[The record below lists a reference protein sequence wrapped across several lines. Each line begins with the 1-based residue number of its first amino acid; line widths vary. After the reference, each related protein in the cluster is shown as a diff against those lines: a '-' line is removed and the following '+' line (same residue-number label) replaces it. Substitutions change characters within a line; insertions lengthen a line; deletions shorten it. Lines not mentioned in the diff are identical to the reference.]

1 MERDES
7 AATESSSLFED
18 WIRLVEQA
26 HGPWLLA
33 AKKEPGPIAL
43 RARWHYLR
51 GLGDERALSGAHEI
65 SVEQWDD
72 EIYTE
77 TAGDLALVQC
87 DIPSAKKHYMRLLS
101 MASHPVGKV
110 QAMIGLADAARQD
123 DDTAGARTQYEAA
136 IQFSVSIG
144 FQFGAMRARLPLA
157 YLERRGKSAQ
167 LMLNIAGE
175 CEQSARTLGDRIYI
189 ANALVAQGEALDL
202 LGRPKDATS
211 VLSEALALFQKLK
224 SPVGMAA
231 AGVRLADV
239 HRRQEDA
246 EAILDIVPRILNA
259 TGDDCPLQ
267 ESIDLWDVLSFAHLH
282 QENYDVALAAS
293 TQGIQLANGRYPRA
307 VAHLKMS
314 EGAALL
320 KLRRTG
326 EAAQAFLAALNY
338 FHERPDD
345 QWMKPYCLG
354 RLAQCAEDQGKT
366 DQAVKLRLL
375 AIEEMEHVR
384 ASQIRPDWQQ
394 EYRIRFDDVYGG
406 ALLTMIRSNDAT
418 SFAAVFESLWGRRL
432 VGVKAGVALDFDAD
446 PVALAHALARQ
457 DQTSRSHRSAEH
469 HPQDK
474 HSPVLVDAGGA
485 LHQRY
490 ADATAQAI
498 SEAYRPVGVE
508 EALSLLEAVN
518 AQAVLLL
525 VCEVPGSQTDVAWL
539 ARLPGKPAIVGLT
552 TLSTCAADVLD
563 VWSTVWP
570 REETAASVE
579 ALGELIP
586 ECLRGLPVKTRVQI
600 VPLGRLWAIPW
611 AALPV
616 RDGYLGTTHSILISP
631 SLSLARQSSK
641 RLPEALNPD
650 AAVECSIGPDVKVH
664 DLRGLGSVAGIARD
678 ADSAGKALEAL
689 LAGKSGTV
697 VVVAHGRPTAALG
710 HYLELG
716 VDTLLTP
723 TEMFTAT
730 PPESIALLACWGA
743 RTLETSTGDPL
754 TLGTIALAR
763 GAKQVLTTVSELGD
777 SVIACAV
784 VNETLYRAKTD
795 AWPGALRSTLA
806 HRQPDLR
813 QAALIDWAAL
823 TTLGAW

>member
-1 MERDES
+1 MENNGS
-7 AATESSSLFED
+7 AVTASSRLFED
-18 WIRLVEQA
+18 WIRLVGQA

-33 AKKEPGPIAL
+33 SGTEPGPIAL

-51 GLGDERALSGAHEI
+51 GLGDERSLSDAHEV
-65 SVEQWDD
+65 SSDQWDS
-72 EIYTE
+72 EIDTE
-77 TAGDLALVQC
+77 TAGDLALVRC
-87 DIPSAKKHYMRLLS
+87 DIPSAIEHYTRLLDI
-101 MASHPVGKV
+101 ASHPVVKV
-110 QAMIGLADAARQD
+110 QAMIGLADADRQD
-123 DDTAGARTQYEAA
+123 DATAAARTLYEAA
-136 IQFSVSIG
+136 IQLSLSIG

-167 LMLNIAGE
+167 LMLDIAGE
-175 CEQSARTLGDRIYI
+175 CERSARALGDRIYI
-189 ANALVAQGEALDL
+189 ANALIAQGEALDL
-202 LGRPKDATS
+202 LGRPEDATS
-211 VLSEALALFQKLK
+211 VLSEALEHFQKLK

-246 EAILDIVPRILNA
+246 GAILDIVPKILNA

-267 ESIDLWDVLSFAHLH
+267 ESVDLWDVLAFAHLH
-282 QENYDVALAAS
+282 QQDYSEALATS
-293 TQGIQLANGRYPRA
+293 RHGIRLANGRYPRA
-307 VAHLKMS
+307 EAHLRMS
-314 EGAALL
+314 KGAALL
-320 KLRRTG
+320 KLGRTG
-326 EAAQAFLAALNY
+326 EAAQAFFAALNY
-338 FHERPDD
+338 FDERPDD

-354 RLAQCAEDQGKT
+354 HLALCAEDQGKT

-384 ASQIRPDWQQ
+384 AGQARPDWQQ

-406 ALLTMIRSNDAT
+406 ALLTMIRSDDAT

-432 VGVKAGVALDFDAD
+432 VGVKAGVALDFEAD

-457 DQTSRSHRSAEH
+457 DQTLRSQRPPEN

-474 HSPVLVDAGGA
+474 YGPVPVDAGGA
-485 LHQRY
+485 LSQRY
-490 ADATAQAI
+490 AEATSQAI
-498 SEAYRPVGVE
+498 SEAYRPVDVE

-518 AQAVLLL
+518 AQAALLL
-525 VCEVPGSQTDVAWL
+525 VCEVPGSRSDLAWL
-539 ARLPGKPAIVGLT
+539 ARLPGQPATVGLT
-552 TLSTCAADVLD
+552 TLSDSAAEVLD
-563 VWSTVWP
+563 AWSTVWP

-579 ALGELIP
+579 PLGELIP
-586 ECLRGLPVKTRVQI
+586 ECFRGLPAKSKVQI

-616 RDGYLGTTHSILISP
+616 GDGYFGTTHSILISP
-631 SLSLARQSSK
+631 SLSLARQTST
-641 RLPEALNPD
+641 RLPQALSPD
-650 AAVECSIGPDVKVH
+650 AAVVCSIGPDVKVH
-664 DLRGLGSVAGIARD
+664 DLRGLGVVADVARD
-678 ADSAGKALEAL
+678 ADSSGKALDAL
-689 LAGKSGTV
+689 LAGTSGTV
-697 VVVAHGRPTAALG
+697 VVVAHGWPTAALG

-743 RTLETSTGDPL
+743 RTLEAPTGDPL

-763 GAKQVLTTVSELGD
+763 GAKQVLTTVNELGD

-784 VNETLYRAKTD
+784 VNEALYRARTN
-795 AWPGALRSTLA
+795 AWPDALRSTLA
-806 HRQPDLR
+806 HREPDVR